1 MSAESTTAV
10 TLVFT
15 DLVNSTALK
24 DQLPGADI
32 TARNRLYFDSILTPH
47 RERVESGLKDC
58 GGRVVKTEGDAYF
71 AVFAS
76 AAAATQWAIE
86 VQLSHLNHPIPTPL
100 GPLQVK
106 IGMHTGNPL
115 PDGDDFIGQEVDY
128 AARVSALAGGGQIVL
143 SGTSAS
149 LVRDAGIGGLKLHPH
164 GERELKGIGSV
175 AVFEALYG
183 GREAQPLKA
192 AALREGFVPAPAT
205 PFIGREAQIATW
217 CDVLRADS
225 TRLLTLIGF
234 GGMGK
239 TRSALQL
246 ATLCHENFSAD
257 FPQGVWWIELE
268 EARTGDAMISRIAAS
283 LHFQLQPQPS
293 AREQL
298 WSYLRERQALLVLDN
313 LEQIPDAAVIVNEM
327 LKAAPRLKIAATSR
341 RALNLQIEQ
350 QIEVPPLPI
359 DEAVL
364 LFGQRAQSRR
374 TAMTPGA
381 DAAKNAGANAEAE
394 ADIREL
400 CRRLEGVPLAIELA
414 ASRSAAMTPREMTG
428 RLSERFRLLQ
438 SRAPDLPPR
447 QRALRGAIDWSHELL
462 SEEDQ
467 SLFAQLGVFA
477 GGFTL
482 LEAEA
487 VCDAFDVFE
496 GVQELWSQSLL
507 RAATG
512 LDQTTRYLMLE
523 SLRDYAGE
531 KLAAAPEVEATVR
544 RRHLDYFLDFARE
557 RIARLRTA
565 EEAAA
570 LREMEAGADNVRA
583 AMDWAQQQQEH
594 LLCARLALALGTWL
608 QRRGLQQEAIT
619 RFTTGL
625 EAVNRLPGER
635 RSMAAELLRE
645 RGGVHLDMHEWEAA
659 RGAANESLAVFESIG
674 DARGVSQAR
683 NLLGWVA
690 EDEKDFSGARAHF
703 VAALQ
708 GFEACGDRV
717 GTANVRNNLGN
728 LESQDATG
736 DKAQAEHH
744 LRAALELLRAG
755 GDARGLAAALTNL
768 GALAFEAGRVDE
780 ASERYR
786 EALSFQREL
795 CDVSGIAFSLFNLGE
810 VAELKGQQGD
820 TQQTRLAYRLLAA
833 AERLFDE
840 AGSPH
845 KSFVREF
852 CARVAAGLGYA
863 PTALDVLQ
871 RNLREKSLDDL
882 LVWAVPENS

>member
-47 RERVESGLKDC
+47 RQRVEANLRSC

-86 VQLSHLNHPIPTPL
+86 VQLSHLNHPIATPL

-128 AARVSALAGGGQIVL
+128 AARVSALAGGGQIML

-149 LVRDAGIGGLKLHPH
+149 LVRDAGIASLKLHPH

-175 AVFEALYG
+175 AVYEALYG

-192 AALREGFVPAPAT
+192 AALREGYVPAPAT
-205 PFIGREAQIATW
+205 PFIGREAQIAAW

-246 ATLCHENFSAD
+246 ATLCLETFSAD
-257 FPQGVWWIELE
+257 FPAGVWWVELE
-268 EARTGDAMISRIAAS
+268 EARTGDAMISRIAAA
-283 LHFQLQPQPS
+283 LNFQLQPQPS

-298 WSYLRERQALLVLDN
+298 WSFLRERQALLVLDN
-313 LEQIPDAAVIVNEM
+313 LEQIPDAATIVNDM
-327 LKAAPRLKIAATSR
+327 LKAAPRLKVAATSR
-341 RALNLQIEQ
+341 RALNLQIER

-374 TAMTPGA
+374 TAFAPGA
-381 DAAKNAGANAEAE
+381 DAAKTAGANAGAEAQIE

-428 RLSERFRLLQ
+428 RLNERFRLLQ

-467 SLFAQLGVFA
+467 SLFAQLAVFA

-482 LEAEA
+482 NEAEA

-531 KLAAAPEVEATVR
+531 KLGAVSEVEAAVR

-557 RIARLRTA
+557 RIARLRTSD
-565 EEAAA
+565 EAAA
-570 LREMEAGADNVRA
+570 LREMEAGTDNVRA
-583 AMDWAQQQQEH
+583 AMDWAWQQQEY
-594 LLCARLALALGTWL
+594 LLCVRLALALGTWL
-608 QRRGLQQEAIT
+608 QRRGLQQEAIA

-635 RSMAAELLRE
+635 RSLAAELLRE
-645 RGGVHLDMHEWEAA
+645 RAGVHLDMHEWEAA
-659 RGAANESLAVFESIG
+659 RAAANESLAVFERIG
-674 DARGVSQAR
+674 DARGVAQGR
-683 NLLGWVA
+683 NLLALVA
-690 EDEKDFSGARAHF
+690 LGEKDFSGARALY
-703 VAALQ
+703 VAARP
-708 GFEACGDRV
+708 GFEACG
-717 GTANVRNNLGN
+717 
-728 LESQDATG
+728 
-736 DKAQAEHH
+736 
-744 LRAALELLRAG
+744 AG
-755 GDARGLAAALTNL
+755 
-768 GALAFEAGRVDE
+768 
-780 ASERYR
+780 
-786 EALSFQREL
+786 
-795 CDVSGIAFSLFNLGE
+795 
-810 VAELKGQQGD
+810 
-820 TQQTRLAYRLLAA
+820 
-833 AERLFDE
+833 
-840 AGSPH
+840 
-845 KSFVREF
+845 
-852 CARVAAGLGYA
+852 
-863 PTALDVLQ
+863 
-871 RNLREKSLDDL
+871 
-882 LVWAVPENS
+882 